1 MTPPEPRPTIAEER
15 ALRSEARR
23 NRPKA
28 EPPLLRFDRT
38 ERALHWVNASL
49 FGILMLTGAALYAGP
64 VSTLVGNRG
73 LVRFVHV
80 YSGLALPIPLLMA
93 ILGRRGAQLR
103 TDLGRL
109 NRWSRDDARWF
120 RRRQRAGVTL
130 GKFNPGQKLNATFI
144 GGAAIVMLATGS
156 IMKWFE
162 PFPLDWR
169 TGATFVHDWFAFGI
183 WIAVIGHICFAL
195 RDGDALDSMIG
206 GTVPAA
212 WARKKA
218 PLWYAELRAPSP

>member
-1 MTPPEPRPTIAEER
+1 MTPPEPRLTIAEER

-28 EPPLLRFDRT
+28 EPPLPRFDRT

-80 YSGLALPIPLLMA
+80 YSGLALPIPLLLA

-109 NRWSRDDARWF
+109 NRLAATSPIDRFQMERP
-120 RRRQRAGVTL
+120 TL
-130 GKFNPGQKLNATFI
+130 EQVFLH
-144 GGAAIVMLATGS
+144 LTGRS
-156 IMKWFE
+156 
-162 PFPLDWR
+162 
-169 TGATFVHDWFAFGI
+169 
-183 WIAVIGHICFAL
+183 L
-195 RDGDALDSMIG
+195 RD
-206 GTVPAA
+206 
-212 WARKKA
+212 
-218 PLWYAELRAPSP
+218 